1 MELTVNSRMTMLVKK
16 MVQIKNFE
24 VRFFNARDTIAKE
37 VNERDH
43 SVKQVCFLREE
54 NEKLKK
60 QNEL

>member
-1 MELTVNSRMTMLVKK
+1 MELTVNSRMPMLVKK